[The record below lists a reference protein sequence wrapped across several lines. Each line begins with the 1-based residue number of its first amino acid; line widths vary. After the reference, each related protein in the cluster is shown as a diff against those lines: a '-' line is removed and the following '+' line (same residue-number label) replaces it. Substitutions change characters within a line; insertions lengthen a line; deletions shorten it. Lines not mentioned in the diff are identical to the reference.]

1 MLHHGRAACRHDKH
15 GGSRNIDQF
24 QTITTGSAKIDT
36 RFPIEVRR
44 RRHGQIEKSFS
55 EIAYLVAAFTLVS
68 QRSQKLR
75 LLVIRRSCISKKI
88 GRNPD
93 LTWGKIDARPQLFDQ
108 LLQSSSTQTDSQL
121 GRKDHRDKSL
131 LDLRVAALLSS

>member
-1 MLHHGRAACRHDKH
+1 MLHHGGAACCHDKH
-15 GGSRNIDQF
+15 RASGHIDQF
-24 QTITTGSAKIDT
+24 QTVPPGAAKIDA
-36 RFPIEVRR
+36 RFPIEVRGR
-44 RRHGQIEKSFS
+44 GYCQIQKSFS

-68 QRSQKLR
+68 ERSQNHRFLF
-75 LLVIRRSCISKKI
+75 IRRPGIGKKT

-108 LLQSSSTQTDSQL
+108 LLQSSSTQTDSQP
-121 GRKDHRDKSL
+121 GRKDHKDKSL